1 MAINTLPVNQTAYAV
16 NKAVEKVVN
25 FAVRSYDRVA
35 RPLGLGIRVS
45 NYDDLHFA
53 FDGGVGD
60 KLRQK
65 HYDKSL
71 RLLWKAEA
79 QAPYT
84 SFKDCSRDEKRL
96 MELGE
101 SAMNTAEKKQLKRIR
116 SSEFKELLNKHY
128 SQEQKQA
135 IVNILSIIGHG
146 EAYAWIVSNQLLSDV
161 KSTGGRAAMTMQV
174 LEEAKHFVVLREVL
188 QAFDCPIPRMLAYE
202 YALLESIVRQSGLEK
217 FFGMN
222 VLVEGIALSLF
233 GLMGGYPG
241 LEVLKMFH
249 LDESRHT
256 ALPHSYFE
264 EFPMT
269 RWQKFSPVAMTKRSL
284 LILPLVPLL
293 LRVEKDLAVLGIDVF
308 DFAGSV
314 VRKIMHLSYRVG
326 FYLPLPQAVLGLQ
339 MNLLFNSYCYLTRKG
354 HHWKNYMQAET
365 TTGEAELAIER
376 EVFYQGAVPE
386 AGVA

>member
-1 MAINTLPVNQTAYAV
+1 MALHALPVNETAYAA
-16 NKAVEKVVN
+16 NKAVEKAIN

-35 RPLGLGIRVS
+35 RPVGLGIRVS
-45 NYDDLHFA
+45 NYDDVNFA

-96 MELGE
+96 LELGE
-101 SAMNTAEKKQLKRIR
+101 SSMNAAEKKHLKRIR
-116 SSEFKELLNKHY
+116 SVEFREFLNKHY

-135 IVNILSIIGHG
+135 IVNVLSIIGHG
-146 EAYAWIVSNQLLSDV
+146 EAYAWIVSNQLLGDV

-174 LEEAKHFVVLREVL
+174 LEEAKHFVVLREVIE
-188 QAFDCPIPRMLAYE
+188 AFDCRIPRMLAYE
-202 YALLESIVRQSGLEK
+202 YALLESVVRQSGLEK

-233 GLMGGYPG
+233 GLMGSYPG

-326 FYLPLPQAVLGLQ
+326 FYLPVPKAVLALE
-339 MNLLFNSYCYLTRKG
+339 MNLLFNSYCYLTRSG
-354 HHWKNYMQAET
+354 HKWKNYMEAET
-365 TTGEAELAIER
+365 TKGEHELAVEH
-376 EVFYQGAVPE
+376 EVFQLGAI
-386 AGVA
+386 